1 MSLRTRLVAGIVALL
16 SGLWALAAV
25 WFFLDLRSELRDVLD
40 ARLAA
45 SARMVQGLIERGDL
59 RLPPPTAQPAA
70 PSAASPLPALPADL
84 SCQLWTR
91 QGRLITA
98 SRGAPAVAAGA
109 IPDGYSNRTVAGE
122 SWRVYALTDAASGV
136 RILTS
141 ERRGLRIAL
150 VRDLATAVS
159 APFLLVLPAMVF
171 LVWLVVRRAL
181 GPLERLRR
189 SIQARAPEA
198 LEAIPDRDIPPEV
211 GPLVAAINGLFSRL
225 SGVLERERRFT
236 GDAAHELRTPL
247 AGIKT
252 QLQIAR
258 AAEGPIRERAL
269 AQAEAGLDRMSR
281 LVDQMLLLSRLE
293 AQPPSGSE
301 PPACDPV
308 GEARAVFQELQNA
321 AGQRGITLTLAGEP
335 GAAAA
340 LPPSMLHAVL
350 RNLVENA
357 IRHAAE
363 GGQVT
368 VEVERGPAEVEVR
381 VIDDGPGIPPQELSQ
396 VTRRFYRAASTDGP
410 GTGLGLAIVA
420 AIAQR
425 YGLGLSLENRRE
437 ATGLIARL
445 QIPGGQ

>member
-16 SGLWALAAV
+16 SVLWALAAV

-198 LEAIPDRDIPPEV
+198 LEAIPERDIPPEV
-211 GPLVAAINGLFSRL
+211 GPLVAAINGLFARL

-281 LVDQMLLLSRLE
+281 LVEQMLLLSRLE

-301 PPACDPV
+301 PGTCDPV
-308 GEARAVFQELQNA
+308 AETRAVFQDLQNA
-321 AGQRGITLTLAGEP
+321 AGQRGVTLTLAGEP
-335 GAAAA
+335 GGAT

-357 IRHAAE
+357 VRHAAK
-363 GGQVT
+363 GGQVM
-368 VEVERGPAEVEVR
+368 VEVERGPAGVEMR
-381 VIDDGPGIPPQELSQ
+381 VIDDGPGIPPEELSQ
-396 VTRRFYRAASTDGP
+396 VTRRFYRTAATDGP
-410 GTGLGLAIVA
+410 GTGLGLAIVT